1 MIKKYFNNYIGYL
14 TQQTTLASGSVETYR
29 NGLKPWVE
37 FLEKEYRENEPSPA
51 VNAILLRKYLAAR
64 RSDGLSVRT
73 LAGFIYALAGF
84 QKYLA
89 RQKDG
94 SAYLCRLNRLKYKE
108 KIPGFLSQKEADEL
122 FDNLDKDSYLN
133 RRDYLMVTLFYLTG
147 IRRAEMAAIKISDL
161 DLNKGTL
168 TVIGKGNKERI
179 VPCGQSL
186 LADFTSYLEVR
197 EVFVGSRPDHLG
209 LLFLNYRGEPVSTRS
224 VNRIVMKY
232 CARLGKN
239 VTPHMLRHSFAT
251 HMLENGADI
260 LAIKEMLGH
269 SSLATTQ
276 KYTHITTEQLKK
288 VYDKAHPRA

>member
-1 MIKKYFNNYIGYL
+1 MGKAAPLLIDLCGCLSYLPDVIKKYFNNYISYL
-14 TQQTTLASGSVETYR
+14 ARQTTLAAGSIETYR
-29 NGLKPWVE
+29 NSLKPWVE
-37 FLEKEYRENEPSPA
+37 FLEQEYRENEPSPA

-94 SAYLCRLNRLKYKE
+94 SVHLCRLNRLKYKE

-122 FDNLDKDSYLN
+122 FDYLDKDSYLS

-168 TVIGKGNKERI
+168 TVIGKGSRCWLI
-179 VPCGQSL
+179 LSAIWRSARSL
-186 LADFTSYLEVR
+186 SGRVR
-197 EVFVGSRPDHLG
+197 
-209 LLFLNYRGEPVSTRS
+209 T
-224 VNRIVMKY
+224 IW
-232 CARLGKN
+232 
-239 VTPHMLRHSFAT
+239 
-251 HMLENGADI
+251 DI
-260 LAIKEMLGH
+260 CF
-269 SSLATTQ
+269 
-276 KYTHITTEQLKK
+276 
-288 VYDKAHPRA
+288 